1 VRNNDGVAE
10 RIAHPTS
17 RCINSSLKTYAA
29 IFQHAHS
36 MRVVSPSLG
45 PLHAASLLQS
55 RSPSR
60 SRFMLRRLQLPRK
73 VSPLGTQKLVREYIG
88 QAARLRD
95 LAASVT
101 TPRIKAR
108 LLEEAKNHEQF
119 AEKAK
124 QGGFHT
130 IVPTF
135 N

>member
-1 VRNNDGVAE
+1 
-10 RIAHPTS
+10 
-17 RCINSSLKTYAA
+17 
-29 IFQHAHS
+29 
-36 MRVVSPSLG
+36 
-45 PLHAASLLQS
+45 
-55 RSPSR
+55 
-60 SRFMLRRLQLPRK
+60 MLRRMQLPRK

-88 QAARLRD
+88 HAARLRD

-124 QGGFHT
+124 QGGFQT

>member
-1 VRNNDGVAE
+1 
-10 RIAHPTS
+10 
-17 RCINSSLKTYAA
+17 
-29 IFQHAHS
+29 
-36 MRVVSPSLG
+36 
-45 PLHAASLLQS
+45 
-55 RSPSR
+55 
-60 SRFMLRRLQLPRK
+60 MLRRMQLPRK